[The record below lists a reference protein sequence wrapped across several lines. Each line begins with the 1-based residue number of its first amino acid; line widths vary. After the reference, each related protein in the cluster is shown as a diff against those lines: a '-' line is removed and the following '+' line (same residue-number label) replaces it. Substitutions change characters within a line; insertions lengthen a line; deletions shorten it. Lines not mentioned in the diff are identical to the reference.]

1 MGLLTPIR
9 LQVIID
15 ECPAV
20 GLAEAEYFNPTT
32 LAHHKQVRVSCNR
45 PPWIHEPT
53 FTAFSRRFAQVMYEM
68 IRRDKNH
75 PSVVMWNVANEPR
88 SDMHVAY
95 NYFKC
100 VFLPLWFTMNRGR
113 KTDM

>member
-1 MGLLTPIR
+1 
-9 LQVIID
+9 
-15 ECPAV
+15 
-20 GLAEAEYFNPTT
+20 
-32 LAHHKQVRVSCNR
+32 
-45 PPWIHEPT
+45 
-53 FTAFSRRFAQVMYEM
+53 MYEM

-100 VFLPLWFTMNRGR
+100 VFLHALTHGAPHDELQA
-113 KTDM
+113 DVYL